1 MAKNLLGSIL
11 GALLKTAA
19 GTPKKK
25 TTRTTASNAAGS
37 NAGQGASA
45 KPKSATALYEGMS
58 PKMKKQAEEVWN
70 KPTKLPK
77 GWETTKSE
85 TIYSSK

>member
-11 GALLKTAA
+11 GSLLKTAV
-19 GTPKKK
+19 GTPRKK
-25 TTRTTASNAAGS
+25 TTRTTASNVAGS
-37 NAGQGASA
+37 SA
-45 KPKSATALYEGMS
+45 KPRNAAELEKNFS
-58 PKMKKQAEEVWN
+58 PKMKKLTEEVWN

>member
-11 GALLKTAA
+11 GALLKSAA

-25 TTRTTASNAAGS
+25 TMGTTASKAAGP
-37 NAGQGASA
+37 SA
-45 KPKSATALYEGMS
+45 KPKNAAELSKNFS
-58 PKMKKQAEEVWN
+58 PKMKKLTDEVWN
-70 KPTKLPK
+70 KPTTLPK